1 MSRKRKTYQIRQDND
16 IILVTRNQ
24 LYKIRYHA
32 LRLLGYSSKEASRLR
47 SRKDIDISRIR
58 INKNGEISKWLL
70 NKKAKLN
77 HTKKIVNSYL
87 KWARNVENDTIYTKW
102 GMLTHDKRYR
112 DKLKKVAKTMENNF
126 KNFYGPGKGLSNDQI
141 YYFLYFAV
149 QGEYTYEET
158 ANQLLTSKEFEIYD
172 KRKQLRQVAGFY
184 KRKR

>member
-16 IILVTRNQ
+16 IINVTKNQ

-32 LRLLGYSSKEASRLR
+32 LRLAGYSSKEASRLR
-47 SRKDIDISRIR
+47 SRDIDISLIR
-58 INKNGEISKWLL
+58 VNKNGEISKYSQ
-70 NKKAKLN
+70 
-77 HTKKIVNSYL
+77 KKISKVNDTKRVVNNYL
-87 KWARNVENDTIYTKW
+87 KWVNKVDNDTIYSKW
-102 GMLTHDKRYR
+102 GMLTQDKRYR
-112 DKLKKVAKTMENNF
+112 NKIKKVAKTMERNF
-126 KNFYGPGKGLSNDQI
+126 KDFYGKGKGLSNDQI

>member
-1 MSRKRKTYQIRQDND
+1 MSRKRKTYQIRQDNN
-16 IILVTRNQ
+16 IIYVNRNQ

-47 SRKDIDISRIR
+47 SRDIDISRIR
-58 INKNGEISKWLL
+58 INKNGEISKWSL
-70 NKKAKLN
+70 NQKSKLN
-77 HTKKIVNSYL
+77 QTKKIVNSYL
-87 KWARNVENDTIYTKW
+87 KWAKNVENDTIYTKW

-112 DKLKKVAKTMENNF
+112 NKLKNVTKTMEQNF

-141 YYFLYFAV
+141 YFFLYFAV
-149 QGEYTYEET
+149 QGEYTYDET

>member
-16 IILVTRNQ
+16 IIYVNRNQ

-58 INKNGEISKWLL
+58 INKDGEISKWSL
-70 NKKAKLN
+70 NIRTKLN

-87 KWARNVENDTIYTKW
+87 KWARTVENDTIYTKW

-112 DKLKKVAKTMENNF
+112 DKLKKVTKTMEQNF
-126 KNFYGPGKGLSNDQI
+126 KNFY
-141 YYFLYFAV
+141 
-149 QGEYTYEET
+149 
-158 ANQLLTSKEFEIYD
+158 
-172 KRKQLRQVAGFY
+172 
-184 KRKR
+184 